1 MFTAPSSQALPQV
14 TCRRDDRVMRVAIVT
29 ESFLPNVNGVTNSIL
44 RILDHLADGPH
55 EAIVVAPGSGAVRHG
70 RFEVHRVPSV
80 GLPFYRDFNLAL
92 PTPRI
97 EQVLRDFSP
106 DVVHLASPL
115 GFGAYA
121 QKVARHLAIPTVAVF
136 QTDVAGFVSQY
147 GLEVA
152 GQALWRWIGRLH
164 ARADL
169 TLAPSTH
176 SIAELRRA
184 GVERVALWQR
194 GVDAT
199 RFSPR
204 HRDEGVRTRLAPAG
218 ETVVGY
224 VGRLGAEKCV
234 EDLAVLAGIPR
245 ITLVVVG
252 DGPSR
257 RRLERVLPNANFLG
271 FRSGLELSQL
281 YASLDLFVHT
291 GPHET
296 FCQAVQEALASGVP
310 VVAPARGGPVDLVQ
324 PGVTGELYPVG
335 DLAALRQHVA
345 GLVASPRLRASMG
358 VAARA
363 SVVAR
368 TWRSI
373 GSELEGH
380 WRRVADR
387 VPAAA

>member
-1 MFTAPSSQALPQV
+1 MFISPSSQAFRHG
-14 TCRRDDRVMRVAIVT
+14 TFRRDDRIVRVAIVT

-55 EAIVVAPGSGAVRHG
+55 ESIVVAPGSGAVRHG

-92 PTPRI
+92 PTPRL

-106 DVVHLASPL
+106 DIVHLASPF

-121 QKVARHLAIPTVAVF
+121 QKVARQLAIPTVAVF

-176 SIAELRRA
+176 SIADLRRA

-204 HRDEGVRTRLAPAG
+204 HRDEGV
-218 ETVVGY
+218 
-224 VGRLGAEKCV
+224 
-234 EDLAVLAGIPR
+234 
-245 ITLVVVG
+245 
-252 DGPSR
+252 
-257 RRLERVLPNANFLG
+257 
-271 FRSGLELSQL
+271 
-281 YASLDLFVHT
+281 
-291 GPHET
+291 
-296 FCQAVQEALASGVP
+296 
-310 VVAPARGGPVDLVQ
+310 
-324 PGVTGELYPVG
+324 
-335 DLAALRQHVA
+335 
-345 GLVASPRLRASMG
+345 
-358 VAARA
+358 
-363 SVVAR
+363 
-368 TWRSI
+368 
-373 GSELEGH
+373 
-380 WRRVADR
+380 
-387 VPAAA
+387 